1 MNGKFIASA
10 NVERDE
16 LDWGTIGWLSRPES
30 TGAKD
35 IVAMEVSLSPGYGH
49 DFHKHP
55 DQEEVIYVIEGSV
68 EQWLEDKKQTLNAG
82 DSVFIPA
89 DMVHA
94 SFNVSDSVG
103 KAVCNLESFQ
113 RRKGIPTH

>member
-10 NVERDE
+10 DVERDE

-30 TGAKD
+30 TGAQD

-68 EQWLEDKKQTLNAG
+68 CLLYTSPSPRDRTRSRMPSSA
-82 DSVFIPA
+82 
-89 DMVHA
+89 
-94 SFNVSDSVG
+94 
-103 KAVCNLESFQ
+103 
-113 RRKGIPTH
+113 